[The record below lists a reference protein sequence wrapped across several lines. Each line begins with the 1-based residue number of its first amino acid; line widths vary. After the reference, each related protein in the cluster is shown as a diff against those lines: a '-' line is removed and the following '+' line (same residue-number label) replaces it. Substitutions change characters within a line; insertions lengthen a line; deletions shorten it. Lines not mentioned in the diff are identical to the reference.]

1 VDTNAVYQLLL
12 SETSD
17 NLRSYVSTY
26 FDWYTFF
33 WTLNLGAL
41 AWIYASD
48 KDLPAPVLRN
58 RRSIAHLFVF
68 MNGLGTISSIA
79 VAYLV
84 MQMYRKIDIIGA
96 AWRTQ
101 MPLDV
106 LDALSNKL
114 CAPDSVWIYAFSANA
129 ISTGAIGAVWFFI
142 AQREC
147 SSENPRIP
155 IPVAQVVRSSEV
167 ESPDS

>member
-1 VDTNAVYQLLL
+1 MDTNAVYQLLL
-12 SETSD
+12 SETSE

-58 RRSIAHLFVF
+58 RRSIAHLFVS
-68 MNGLGTISSIA
+68 MNVLGTISSI
-79 VAYLV
+79 VVVCLV
-84 MQMYRKIDIIGA
+84 RQMYAKIDAIGA

-101 MPLDV
+101 MSLDV
-106 LDALSNKL
+106 L
-114 CAPDSVWIYAFSANA
+114 
-129 ISTGAIGAVWFFI
+129 
-142 AQREC
+142 
-147 SSENPRIP
+147 
-155 IPVAQVVRSSEV
+155 
-167 ESPDS
+167 